1 MYTCRSALGVA
12 SVSALLLLVL
22 SGPAQAQSEET
33 EYTLSLPKS
42 DPTKEQL
49 RMTLPKGRVLVQA
62 FLEMNLSTDA
72 AFKPVS
78 LAPDVWYGLKDDI
91 SVGITHSASGSGGF
105 YGGVGNSL
113 CLTGD
118 ENGCGGLY
126 RNLALLGRYSLIDTG
141 LGLAVG
147 GGLIISDID
156 PFTVGLQVG
165 AVGRWEHK
173 PLKLAVVAQ
182 PSVYLGLNRRE
193 GDVVADVGGNTESIA
208 LPVAVLYDVDAKLS
222 VGVQTGVTLGLEDVA
237 SQWVLPLSAGARYL
251 VTSGIW
257 AELVLSLPTLVTG
270 ADPGPGAF
278 DNRVLTLGSG
288 TVF

>member
-1 MYTCRSALGVA
+1 MHKCRSALGVA
-12 SVSALLLLVL
+12 SLSALLFLFL
-22 SGPAQAQSEET
+22 SGPAHAQSEET

-42 DPTKEQL
+42 DPTKERL
-49 RMTLPKGRVLVQA
+49 LMTLPKGRVLVQA
-62 FLEMNLSTDA
+62 FLEMNLSADA

-91 SVGITHSASGSGGF
+91 SIGLTHSANGSDGF

-126 RNLALLGRYSLIDTG
+126 RNLSLLGRYNLIDTG
-141 LGLAVG
+141 LGVAVQ
-147 GGLIISDID
+147 GGLVIADID

-182 PSVYLGLNRRE
+182 PSVYLGLNKRD
-193 GDVVADVGGNTESIA
+193 GDVLTGAVGNTERIT
-208 LPVAVLYDVDAKLS
+208 LPVAVLYDVDGKLS
-222 VGVQTGVTLGLEDVA
+222 VGAQTGLILGLDDLA
-237 SQWVLPLSAGARYL
+237 SQWVLPLSVGARYP
-251 VTSGIW
+251 VMPDIW
-257 AELVLSLPTLVTG
+257 AELVFSLPTLVTG

-278 DNRVLTLGSG
+278 DNRVLTLGGG